1 MRCPLPR
8 EGAAVVCHMVSA
20 DDCGETRRELG
31 RSPAIQK
38 NVCSWPRGGSP
49 RTRFCRAIER
59 RSLIHAELAAREMGL
74 VTLEEALQLVVLYA
88 EQADPRAERAMVKW
102 LGRLFS
108 EKRIE
113 FALAARCVELI
124 AELRGPE
131 AERAARALSALVA
144 A

>member
-1 MRCPLPR
+1 
-8 EGAAVVCHMVSA
+8 
-20 DDCGETRRELG
+20 
-31 RSPAIQK
+31 
-38 NVCSWPRGGSP
+38 
-49 RTRFCRAIER
+49 
-59 RSLIHAELAAREMGL
+59 MGL